1 MKAIP
6 ALAATALLTVAL
18 GQAAPA
24 STAPD
29 PTAAASRTANVKMVN
44 FAFRPGTLN
53 VGKGTKVVFSNPS
66 SRPHTATRR
75 GVFDTGRVKPGGS
88 AAIVFSRSGTF
99 GYFCKIHPE
108 MRGRV
113 VVG

>member
-6 ALAATALLTVAL
+6 PIVVAALLALAL

-24 STAPD
+24 STSA
-29 PTAAASRTANVKMVN
+29 PTATASKAARVDMVN
-44 FAFRPGTLN
+44 FAFRPGTLKI
-53 VGKGTKVVFSNPS
+53 GKGTKVVFSNTS

-75 GVFDTGRVKPGGS
+75 GSFDTGRVKPGRS
-88 AAIVFSRSGTF
+88 ASLTFSRRGTF

-108 MRGRV
+108 MRGKI